1 MPHRRPTA
9 HAPLPRRCRAAPLA
23 FDAFFQRWHQPFLR
37 YAAMRLWN
45 TATAQ
50 AAVLETALRIQQNWD
65 QILAEPAPAAV
76 AFSILNDTVDA
87 FTPVPDRLPSPIE
100 SALSALEG
108 QAPQQAQCLR
118 LRHLIELPYD
128 AVAAL
133 LDINT
138 DLAKNQTWQGMR
150 FLDRTLNPP
159 PTAESTPL

>member
-37 YAAMRLWN
+37 YAAMRLWH

-65 QILAEPAPAAV
+65 QILAGPAPAAA
-76 AFSILNDTVDA
+76 AFTILNDTVDD
-87 FTPVPDRLPSPIE
+87 FTPLPDRALSPIE
-100 SALSALEG
+100 SALSALE
-108 QAPQQAQCLR
+108 AHSPQQAQCLR
-118 LRHLIELPYD
+118 LRHLVELPYD

-133 LDINT
+133 MDINT
-138 DLAKNQTWQGMR
+138 GIAKNQTWQGMR
-150 FLDRTLNPP
+150 FLDQTLNPSHV
-159 PTAESTPL
+159 AGSTPP